1 MKKTLLITALCL
13 SLLPTAIAGEF
24 DKTVDPFTSVIA
36 TGNFA
41 VIMIESTEEKVH
53 VSNKDTEITDDRIL
67 VTVTGGTLDL
77 RIKNDVVRD
86 KPIEITV
93 HYKKI
98 YQIESKKDCKVTVS
112 NVLKGDL
119 FTLICTTG
127 GKIKA
132 EVELSTLKVNI
143 SNGGTVN
150 IGGTATT
157 AEYTISTGGTIAAIN
172 TKTETTSA
180 KISMLGD
187 INCAVSTKLSVK
199 ITSGG
204 TVTYR
209 GNPASFD
216 EKITLGGTV
225 TKLAD

>member
-1 MKKTLLITALCL
+1 MKKNLLFAALFV
-13 SLLPTAIAGEF
+13 SFLPTANAGEF
-24 DKTVDPFTSVIA
+24 DKTVDPFTSVVA

-41 VIMIESTEEKVH
+41 VTMTESTEEKVH
-53 VSNKDTEITDDRIL
+53 VINKDTEITDDRIL

-86 KPIEITV
+86 KPIEIIV
-93 HYKKI
+93 YYKKLF
-98 YQIESKKDCKVTVS
+98 QIESKKDCKLTVTS
-112 NVLKGDL
+112 PIKGDL
-119 FTLICTTG
+119 FTFICTTG

-132 EVELSTLKVNI
+132 DVTLTTLKVNI

-150 IGGTATT
+150 LSGTATT
-157 AEYTISTGGTIAAIN
+157 AEYVIGTGGTIAAIN
-172 TKTETTSA
+172 VKTETTSA
-180 KISMLGD
+180 KISLLGD
-187 INCAVSTKLSVK
+187 INCNVSKKLTVK

-209 GNPASFD
+209 GNPATFE